1 MILLDTCAVLW
12 LDSDRDT
19 FSASALTALQ
29 RHADALCVSPVTFME
44 IGIKL
49 KRQRLTLPLP
59 FEKWVEK
66 TVDRY
71 AFIGVPVSRDIVVAA
86 TGLADIHRDPFD
98 RIIIA
103 TGKVNRI
110 PVVTADRTFTKY
122 KDIKVIW

>member
-12 LDSDRDT
+12 LDGDRDK
-19 FSASALTALQ
+19 FSASALTAL
-29 RHADALCVSPVTFME
+29 RHHADALCVSPVTFME

-49 KRQRLTLPLP
+49 KHQRLTLPLP
-59 FEKWVEK
+59 FQEWVEK
-66 TVDRY
+66 TVERY
-71 AFIGVPVSRDIVVAA
+71 AFLSIPVSRDIAVTA

-110 PVVTADRTFTKY
+110 PVVTADRTFPNY